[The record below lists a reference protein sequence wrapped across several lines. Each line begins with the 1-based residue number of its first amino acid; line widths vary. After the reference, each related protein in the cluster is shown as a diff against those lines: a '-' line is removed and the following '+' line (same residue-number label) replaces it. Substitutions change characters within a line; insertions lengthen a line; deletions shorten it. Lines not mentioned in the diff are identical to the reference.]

1 LIGCTGF
8 DIPAIEVSVDFIN
21 LMTYDLHGP
30 WEPETADHHA
40 PLRKR
45 SWETAD
51 NNVEYSVDY
60 WIKNGLSAN
69 KINLGLPLYGHSWKL
84 SSDVA
89 VPPAP
94 ASGAGTPGPFTNVEG
109 YMGYFEICLAVQ
121 NEGWQVVQ
129 DPDQLTGPYA
139 LSNTNVVNWIGFDD
153 VAMLTTKSN
162 FILSRGLGGAMV
174 WEISLDDFRGSCGA
188 GVNPLLTA
196 ISRILVA

>member
-1 LIGCTGF
+1 LIGYTGF
-8 DIPAIEVSVDFIN
+8 DIPSIEASVDFIN
-21 LMTYDLHGP
+21 LMTYDMHGP

-51 NNVEYSVDY
+51 NNIEYSVDY
-60 WIKNGLSAN
+60 WIANGLSAN

-84 SSDVA
+84 SSDVTA
-89 VPPAP
+89 PPAP
-94 ASGAGTPGPFTNVEG
+94 AAGGGTPGPFTGEEG
-109 YMGYFEICLAVQ
+109 ILSYFEICLAVQ

-129 DPDQLTGPYA
+129 DPDQLNGPYA